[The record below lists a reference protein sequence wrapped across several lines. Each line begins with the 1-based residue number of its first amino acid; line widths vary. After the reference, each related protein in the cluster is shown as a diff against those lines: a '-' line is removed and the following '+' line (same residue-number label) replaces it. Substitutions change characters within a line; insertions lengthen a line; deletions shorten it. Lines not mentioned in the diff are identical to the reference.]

1 MCARSAWLR
10 TQEVALLHSK
20 DDHPKEYEKQV
31 SAAPRSRLHF
41 CSNLFLRIFQSS
53 LSCHF
58 LQFAVIVRIF
68 LFERQPRLSWA
79 ETWILK
85 SWLN

>member
-10 TQEVALLHSK
+10 TQVVALLHSK

-31 SAAPRSRLHF
+31 SAASRSRLHS
-41 CSNLFLRIFQSS
+41 CVLIFVSFESFPQVF
-53 LSCHF
+53 HVTF
-58 LQFAVIVRIF
+58 AQFASIVHI
-68 LFERQPRLSWA
+68 FERQPYHSWA